1 VPGSQQAPQSR
12 PQHSSQESLQA
23 AQGIA
28 HPDADFT
35 ATVANPE
42 SQWALHF
49 SLTLDVEIAFPSP
62 QQSSQTSQHV
72 SHPAEQDGQGTAQQ
86 EGAACL
92 ERSLCVK
99 KA

>member
-1 VPGSQQAPQSR
+1 VPGSQQAPQSS

-23 AQGIA
+23 AHGITQQ
-28 HPDADFT
+28 DADFA
-35 ATVANPE
+35 ATVADPE
-42 SQWALHF
+42 AQSTLHF
-49 SLTLDVEIAFPSP
+49 SLTLDDEIAFPSP

-86 EGAACL
+86 EGVADL
-92 ERSLCVK
+92 ETSLCVK